1 MNILYFFLILFGV
14 SATIIFVIAPLLEA
28 VLVATSVTIQRKLNK
43 TNSDFKTFI
52 IYTPPV
58 ILISYLYILGN
69 STVLYFTIENFSALW
84 IKGLLIIF
92 SVGSFSRILEYKIR
106 TQINS
111 LKHNRY
117 FEEFHDLYSY
127 LRIGISGILVST
139 VLILIWP
146 EGFGNI
152 FKWPYVILCSYW

>member
-111 LKHNRY
+111 L
-117 FEEFHDLYSY
+117 
-127 LRIGISGILVST
+127 
-139 VLILIWP
+139 
-146 EGFGNI
+146 
-152 FKWPYVILCSYW
+152 